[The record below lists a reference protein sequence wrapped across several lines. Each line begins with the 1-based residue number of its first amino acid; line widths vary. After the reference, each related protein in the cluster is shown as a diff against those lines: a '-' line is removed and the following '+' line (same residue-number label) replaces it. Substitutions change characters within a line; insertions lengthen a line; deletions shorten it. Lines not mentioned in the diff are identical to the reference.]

1 MSYGCIYIYT
11 YTYLWYV
18 DVYGLLSSW
27 RCSHSGHCFQ
37 WSSEPRLCQGRLWRF
52 LCFFSESKWFSGRQS
67 PPAECDLLRPGCVA
81 DVEIVAFLSIYIYI
95 NTCIYTYCLL
105 LVQCVFSLPILL
117 CLGGSVCLNILYQA
131 TLVWGSTAEPP
142 YDTKIYTQDMRL
154 FENIVSLFLF

>member
-11 YTYLWYV
+11 YTHIYGMWMYMVCSLPG
-18 DVYGLLSSW
+18 DVHIQGTVFSDPV
-27 RCSHSGHCFQ
+27 SHGCANEGFGDFFVS
-37 WSSEPRLCQGRLWRF
+37 F
-52 LCFFSESKWFSGRQS
+52 LNQNGS
-67 PPAECDLLRPGCVA
+67 VA
-81 DVEIVAFLSIYIYI
+81 DKVHRLNVTYCALAVWLMWKLWPFFLYIYI

-105 LVQCVFSLPILL
+105 LVQCVFPLPILL